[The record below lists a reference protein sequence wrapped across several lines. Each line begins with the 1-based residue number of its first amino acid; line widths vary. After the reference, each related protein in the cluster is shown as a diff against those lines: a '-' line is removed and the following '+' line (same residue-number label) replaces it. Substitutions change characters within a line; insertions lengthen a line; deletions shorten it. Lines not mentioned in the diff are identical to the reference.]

1 MRTPPMNPRLH
12 AVAVFTV
19 LLGCMAGCRPKPP
32 ETPPAPVP
40 PAPEIAAAS
49 PSTDPAGAAAG
60 QQAGPAAEA
69 GARAMQVDAAH
80 ATVSPAPAPPRLEDM
95 QLAKTASKL
104 GVPVDLRYQFD
115 APPEPGR
122 PATLHLAA
130 VPRVP
135 GSNLTVSIKETAGI
149 DAVSAPL
156 TAQKASAKQAYRQQ
170 LSVTRH
176 AGAPAELRVLVTM
189 DAPEGQAFGYFGV
202 PLADVAAT
210 TR

>member
-1 MRTPPMNPRLH
+1 MRTPPMNSRLH

-69 GARAMQVDAAH
+69 GARAMQVDA
-80 ATVSPAPAPPRLEDM
+80 TVSSAPAPPRLEDM